1 MSSVMNPT
9 CSGGSCH
16 ASRGFQ
22 RPAKQPTSR
31 GHGRPERH
39 PVSAPCFWLGNRERH
54 VAATWSTLLGPL
66 GPQMHRRGFG
76 EVGFSS
82 LPMALARGRES
93 STRTVPMESAGWRR
107 WPGDTAAHAAGGAA
121 GDWKR

>member
-22 RPAKQPTSR
+22 RPA
-31 GHGRPERH
+31 
-39 PVSAPCFWLGNRERH
+39 
-54 VAATWSTLLGPL
+54 LLGPL